1 MLPLSG
7 VKVLDLSRVLAGPY
21 CSMIL
26 ADLGADVV
34 KVEMPK
40 KGDDSRAFGPFVNG
54 ESAYF
59 MSINR
64 NKKSITLNLKAPKGK
79 EIFKNLVKKFDVVL
93 ENFRPG
99 TMERLGLGY
108 DVLKKINPGLIYA
121 ACSGYGQTGPYT
133 DRPAYDAVIQAMGGL
148 MSITGFPEGRPTRVG
163 ASIADITA
171 GLFTTI
177 GIMAALVKRKSTGE
191 GDMVDIAMLDSI
203 VAVLE
208 NAIARYEITGKV
220 PGPIGNRHPSITP
233 FESFRVSDGEI
244 MVAVGNDDLW
254 AKFCQAIDKPE
265 LIDEPKFKTNPQRVE
280 NYDALKPILQSV
292 MAQKSVD
299 EWILILEKA
308 GVPCSPINTIDRVV
322 NHPQVMAR
330 DMIVKIHH
338 PTAGEIKIPGSP
350 LKFNNA
356 KVIFNPAPILGQHT
370 DEILKELLNMNENEI
385 NMLRNNEII

>member
-1 MLPLSG
+1 MLPLSE

-133 DRPAYDAVIQAMGGL
+133 NRPAYDAVIQAMGGL